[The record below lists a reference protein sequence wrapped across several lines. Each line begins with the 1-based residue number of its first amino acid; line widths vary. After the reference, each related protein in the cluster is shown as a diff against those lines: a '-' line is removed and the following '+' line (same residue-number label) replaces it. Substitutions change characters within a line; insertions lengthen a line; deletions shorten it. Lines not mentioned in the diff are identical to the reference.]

1 MKFIT
6 GQDRNQIPLFA
17 SSLEAAI
24 AQDNEVRLI
33 DLFVDSLKLED
44 FGFKLEFM
52 ENGRPAYHPSILLK
66 LYIYGYMNRIRSSR
80 TLEKECGR
88 NIELMWLMKS
98 LVPDHNTISNFRR
111 DNPKAI
117 RRVFM
122 ATVQLAKHFDLIG
135 GQLVAG
141 DSTKLRAQN
150 SKKNNFNE
158 AKIERHITYI
168 DARLEEYSKILAA
181 EDKDELSEPE
191 KAEIK
196 EKIKKHSERKA
207 GYQDLRQQLEQSGET
222 QISTSDPDSRQ
233 MITRNNITEV
243 ALSVQ
248 TSVDAKH
255 NIPIDFKV
263 TNQPDNKAM
272 GGMVRR
278 AKTILQT
285 NDFTALYDKGYH
297 TGSEFDYAHTQG
309 VEVIVA
315 IPGPGSHAPDPAFDI
330 EHFVFDKLSDT
341 YTCPAG
347 KTLSSNGNQYDKN
360 SSKSNYKVKQY
371 KTNECKGCPLAA
383 QCTKSKNGRI
393 LERSEYADVIEANK
407 KRYVVNKYLYQQ
419 RQAIVEH
426 PYGTIKRQWGYS
438 YIMTK
443 KTIKRASAD
452 VGLIFVAYNLRRIMN
467 ILGPEKLKAYLKALF
482 SVFYSF
488 FAHFKAIYSI
498 HFFNPYKLLQKL
510 TARISNL
517 FPNFIR
523 IFSPKIALGRGC

>member
-33 DLFVDSLKLED
+33 DMFVDSLKLAD
-44 FGFKLEFM
+44 FGFKFEYI
-52 ENGRPAYHPSILLK
+52 ENGRPAYHPSVLLK
-66 LYIYGYMNRIRSSR
+66 LYLYGYMNRIRSSR

-117 RRVFM
+117 RRVFR
-122 ATVQLAKHFDLIG
+122 ATVQLAKHYDLIG
-135 GQLVAG
+135 GKLVAG

-158 AKIERHITYI
+158 AKIDRHIAYI
-168 DARLEEYSKILAA
+168 DARLEEYSKILAS
-181 EDKDELSEPE
+181 EDKDELSDPE
-191 KAEIK
+191 KTEIK
-196 EKIKKHSERKA
+196 EKIKKHKERKA
-207 GYQDLRQQLEQSGET
+207 TYQDLRQQLEQSGET
-222 QISTSDPDSRQ
+222 QISTSDPESRQ
-233 MITRNNITEV
+233 LITRNNITEV
-243 ALSVQ
+243 GYSAQ
-248 TSVDAKH
+248 TTVDAKH

-263 TNQPDNKAM
+263 TNQNDNKAM

-285 NDFTALYDKGYH
+285 NDFTALYDKGFH
-297 TGSEFDYAHTQG
+297 TGGEFDYVDKQG
-309 VEVIVA
+309 VEVLVA
-315 IPGPGSHAPDPAFDI
+315 IPGPSSHAPDPTYDV
-330 EHFVFDKLSDT
+330 EHFTYDKNTDT

-347 KTLSSNGNQYDKN
+347 QTLATNGNQYDKN
-360 SSKSNYKVKQY
+360 SSKSNIKVKHY
-371 KTNECKGCPLAA
+371 KTNECQKCPFVK
-383 QCTKSKNGRI
+383 QCTRNKNGRI
-393 LERSEYADVIEANK
+393 LERSEYADLIHANK
-407 KRYVVNKYLYQQ
+407 LRVDMNKELYRR

-443 KTIKRASAD
+443 KSMKRASAD
-452 VGLIFVAYNLRRIMN
+452 VGLIFVVYNLRRIIN
-467 ILGPEKLKAYLKALF
+467 ILGQDKLKEYLKALSF
-482 SVFYSF
+482 VFCSIM
-488 FAHFKAIYSI
+488 AQFKAISRS
-498 HFFNPYKLLQKL
+498 HFFNPRKILLK
-510 TARISNL
+510 TAARVSNIL
-517 FPNFIR
+517 ANFNPP
-523 IFSPKIALGRGC
+523 FSLKIAFGGGC

>member
-33 DLFVDSLKLED
+33 DMFVDSLKLAD
-44 FGFKLEFM
+44 FGFKFEFI
-52 ENGRPAYHPSILLK
+52 ENGRPAYHPSVLLK

-88 NIELMWLMKS
+88 NIELMWLMKC

-135 GQLVAG
+135 GKLVAG

-158 AKIERHITYI
+158 AKIERHIAYI

-191 KAEIK
+191 KTEIK
-196 EKIKKHSERKA
+196 EKIKKHKERKA
-207 GYQDLRQQLEQSGET
+207 TYQDLRQQLEQSGET
-222 QISTSDPDSRQ
+222 QISTSDPESRQ
-233 MITRNNITEV
+233 LITRNNITEV
-243 ALSVQ
+243 GYSVQ
-248 TSVDAKH
+248 TTVDAEH

-263 TNQPDNKAM
+263 TNQNDNKAM

-297 TGSEFDYAHTQG
+297 TGGEFDYVDKQG
-309 VEVIVA
+309 VEVFVA
-315 IPGPGSHAPDPAFDI
+315 IPDPGSHAPDPAFDI
-330 EHFVFDKLSDT
+330 EHFVYDKQTDS

-347 KTLSSNGNQYDKN
+347 QTLCTNGNQYDKN
-360 SSKSNYKVKQY
+360 SSKSNYKVKHY
-371 KTNECKGCPLAA
+371 KTNECQKCPFVK
-383 QCTKSKNGRI
+383 QCTRNKNGRI
-393 LERSEYADVIEANK
+393 LERSEYADLIHANK
-407 KRYVVNKYLYQQ
+407 LRLDSNKKLYLR

-426 PYGTIKRQWGYS
+426 PYGIIKRQWGYS

-443 KTIKRASAD
+443 KSIKRASAD
-452 VGLIFVAYNLRRIMN
+452 VGLIFVVYNLRRMMN
-467 ILGPEKLKAYLKALF
+467 ILGPDKLKEFLKALS
-482 SVFYSF
+482 SVFCSIMAY
-488 FAHFKAIYSI
+488 FKAICRNRFYVLGKLQKIKARLISI
-498 HFFNPYKLLQKL
+498 LLPNFNP
-510 TARISNL
+510 
-517 FPNFIR
+517 
-523 IFSPKIALGRGC
+523 IFSPKIAFKGGC

>member
-33 DLFVDSLKLED
+33 DMFVDSLNLEG
-44 FGFKLEFM
+44 FGFKFEFM
-52 ENGRPAYHPSILLK
+52 ENGRPSYHPSVLLK

-88 NIELMWLMKS
+88 NIEVMWLMKS

-117 RRVFM
+117 RRVFR

-158 AKIERHITYI
+158 AKIERHIAYI

-181 EDKDELSEPE
+181 EDKDEVSEPV
-191 KAEIK
+191 KTEIK
-196 EKIKKHSERKA
+196 EKIKKHKERKA
-207 GYQDLRQQLEQSGET
+207 TYLDLRQQLEQSGET

-233 MITRNNITEV
+233 LVTRNNITEV
-243 ALSVQ
+243 GYSAQ
-248 TSVDAKH
+248 TTVDAKH
-255 NIPIDFKV
+255 NLPIDFKV
-263 TNQPDNKAM
+263 SNQTDNKAM

-278 AKTILQT
+278 AKTILQN
-285 NDFTALYDKGYH
+285 NDFTALYDKGFH
-297 TGSEFDYAHTQG
+297 TGSEFDYVDKQG
-309 VEVIVA
+309 VEVLVA
-315 IPGPGSHAPDPAFDI
+315 IPDPGSHAPEPAFDV
-330 EHFVFDKLSDT
+330 EHFVYDKLSDS

-347 KTLSSNGNQYDKN
+347 QKLTTNGNQYDKV
-360 SSKSNYKVKQY
+360 SSKSSHKVKHY
-371 KTNECKGCPLAA
+371 KTNECQKFPFVR
-383 QCTKSKNGRI
+383 QCTRNKNGRI
-393 LERSEYADVIEANK
+393 LERSEYADLIHANK
-407 KRYVVNKYLYQQ
+407 LRLDSNKKLYLR

-426 PYGTIKRQWGYS
+426 PYGIIKRQWGFS

-443 KTIKRASAD
+443 KSIKRASAD

-467 ILGPEKLKAYLKALF
+467 ILAQGKLKAYLKAL
-482 SVFYSF
+482 SF
-488 FAHFKAIYSI
+488 AFCQDIAHFKALARCN
-498 HFFNPYKLLQKL
+498 FFYPQKILSKYATLISKLL
-510 TARISNL
+510 
-517 FPNFIR
+517 PNFNLT
-523 IFSPKIALGRGC
+523 FGLKITFTGGF

>member
-17 SSLEAAI
+17 FSLEAAI

-33 DLFVDSLKLED
+33 DMFVDSLKLAD
-44 FGFKLEFM
+44 FGFKFEFI
-52 ENGRPAYHPSILLK
+52 ENGRPAYHPSVMLK

-117 RRVFM
+117 RRVFR

-135 GQLVAG
+135 GKLVAG

-181 EDKDELSEPE
+181 EDKDEVSEPE
-191 KAEIK
+191 KTEIR
-196 EKIKKHSERKA
+196 EKIKKHKQRKA
-207 GYQDLRQQLEQSGET
+207 TYQDLRQQLEQSGET
-222 QISTSDPDSRQ
+222 QISTSDPESRQ
-233 MITRNNITEV
+233 LVTRNNITEV
-243 ALSVQ
+243 GYSAQ
-248 TSVDAKH
+248 TTVDAKH

-263 TNQPDNKAM
+263 TNQNDNKAM

-285 NDFTALYDKGYH
+285 NDFTALYDKGFH
-297 TGSEFDYAHTQG
+297 TGGEFDYVDKQG
-309 VEVIVA
+309 VEVLVA
-315 IPGPGSHAPDPAFDI
+315 IPDPGSHAPDPAFDI
-330 EHFVFDKLSDT
+330 EHFVYQKQTDT

-371 KTNECKGCPLAA
+371 KTNECKVCPLAA

-393 LERSEYADVIEANK
+393 LERSEYADLIDANK
-407 KRYVVNKYLYQQ
+407 KRYVINKHVYLR

-426 PYGTIKRQWGYS
+426 PYGIIKRQWGYS

-443 KTIKRASAD
+443 KSMKRASAD
-452 VGLIFVAYNLRRIMN
+452 VGLIFVVYNLRRIMN
-467 ILGPEKLKAYLKALF
+467 ILGQDKLKAYLKPLSF
-482 SVFYSF
+482 VFCLNM
-488 FAHFKAIYSI
+488 AHLKVLSRSN
-498 HFFNPYKLLQKL
+498 FFNPCKILLKYATL
-510 TARISNL
+510 ISTL
-517 FPNFIR
+517 LPNFNPT
-523 IFSPKIALGRGC
+523 FSLKIAFEEGC

>member
-1 MKFIT
+1 
-6 GQDRNQIPLFA
+6 
-17 SSLEAAI
+17 
-24 AQDNEVRLI
+24 
-33 DLFVDSLKLED
+33 
-44 FGFKLEFM
+44 M
-52 ENGRPAYHPSILLK
+52 ENGRPAYHPSVLLK

-117 RRVFM
+117 SKVFRS
-122 ATVQLAKHFDLIG
+122 TVQLAKHFDLIG
-135 GQLVAG
+135 GKLIAG

-158 AKIERHITYI
+158 AKIERHIAYI

-181 EDKDELSEPE
+181 EDKDSVSEPE
-191 KAEIK
+191 KTEIK
-196 EKIKKHSERKA
+196 EKIKKHTERKA
-207 GYQDLRQQLEQSGET
+207 TYQDLRRQLEQSGET

-233 MITRNNITEV
+233 LITRNNITEV
-243 ALSVQ
+243 AYSAQ
-248 TSVDAKH
+248 TSTDAEH
-255 NIPIDFKV
+255 NILIDFKL
-263 TNQPDNKAM
+263 TNENDNKAM

-285 NDFTALYDKGYH
+285 DDFTGLYDKGFH
-297 TGSEFDYAHTQG
+297 TGSEFDYVNKQG

-330 EHFVFDKLSDT
+330 EHFVYEKQTDT

-347 KTLSSNGNQYDKN
+347 QTLTSNGNQYDKS

-371 KTNECKGCPLAA
+371 KTNECQRCPLAA
-383 QCTKSKNGRI
+383 KCTRNKNGRI
-393 LERSEYADVIEANK
+393 LERSEYADLIDANK
-407 KRYVVNKYLYQQ
+407 KRYVINKELYRR

-426 PYGTIKRQWGYS
+426 PYGTIKRQWGFS

-443 KTIKRASAD
+443 K
-452 VGLIFVAYNLRRIMN
+452 
-467 ILGPEKLKAYLKALF
+467 
-482 SVFYSF
+482 
-488 FAHFKAIYSI
+488 
-498 HFFNPYKLLQKL
+498 
-510 TARISNL
+510 
-517 FPNFIR
+517 
-523 IFSPKIALGRGC
+523 